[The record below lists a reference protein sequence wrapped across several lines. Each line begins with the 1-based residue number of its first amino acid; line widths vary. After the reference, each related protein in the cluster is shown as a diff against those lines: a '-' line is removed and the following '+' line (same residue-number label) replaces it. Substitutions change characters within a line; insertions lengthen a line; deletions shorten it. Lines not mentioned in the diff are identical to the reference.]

1 MGFVPPIV
9 LMRKRRVLKHVVTMF
24 GYAEGKKMGETEFF
38 QLNTSTALLL
48 LVGFY
53 VFTFLMSLMI
63 SRRNENVDG
72 YMVSNSAV
80 GFGLSAASMIA
91 TWVWAAS
98 FYASATSGFKYG
110 LSGPIHYGFWGALMV
125 LFIYPFG
132 RRFRKLAP
140 EAHTLAEVIHA
151 RHGRSSQLIM
161 AGSNLVG
168 SCISLMVNFTAAGAL
183 VSILSPLS
191 FIQGVLIAGLGVLSY
206 TIWSGFRASVLT
218 DFAQL
223 VAMILAAVIIIP
235 LIFYNAGGTSFLEEN
250 AWRLTADQANFFST
264 TAILEQGA
272 PYFVAVLAYAIGN
285 QTIAQRL
292 FAVREDLIRSTFL
305 TATVG
310 YAAIVIGLGML
321 GLLAIFAG
329 IVPVNGDMNNI
340 IPQMASEYLPPI
352 GIALFF
358 ILVVG
363 SLSSTADADLCA
375 LSAIVMT
382 DIYGKNIAKGKPNPQ
397 RMLWW
402 GRFTMIIATMLG
414 VIFASLRLDIL
425 VMLVFVGALWGA
437 IVFPVIISFYWNRV
451 TNRAFTTSVACAVV
465 LFTIVRF
472 ELLPL
477 VGPVGVFFELIA
489 AVGAGVVAGL
499 MTFAFFPRQLAY
511 VVAAVVIALC
521 SYYFVGFLR
530 DYIVLLGSLTSYGV
544 SALVCVLMSYRS
556 KERFDFSVLAERVT
570 AFHEERDEL
579 VKGTNL
585 KGMV

>member
-1 MGFVPPIV
+1 MQESG
-9 LMRKRRVLKHVVTMF
+9 
-24 GYAEGKKMGETEFF
+24 FF
-38 QLNTSTALLL
+38 QLSTTTALLL

-53 VFTFLMSLMI
+53 LATFLLSLTI
-63 SRRNENVDG
+63 GRKNENVDG

-91 TWVWAAS
+91 TWIWAAS

-110 LSGPIHYGFWGALMV
+110 LSGPIHYGFWGALMI

-140 EAHTLAEVIHA
+140 DAHTLAEVIHA

-161 AGSNLVG
+161 AGSNIVG

-183 VSILSPLS
+183 VSVLSPLS

-206 TIWSGFRASVLT
+206 TLWSGFRASVMT

-223 VAMILAAVIIIP
+223 IAMILAAVIIIP
-235 LIFYNAGGTSFLEEN
+235 LIFYNAGGASFLEEN
-250 AWRLTADQANFFST
+250 MWRLDAEQANFFST
-264 TAILEQGA
+264 KAILEQGA

-292 FAVREDLIRSTFL
+292 FAVREDLIKSTFL
-305 TATVG
+305 TATIG
-310 YAAIVIGLGML
+310 YGAVVIGLGML
-321 GLLAIFAG
+321 GLLALFAG
-329 IVPVNGDMNNI
+329 LEPANGDMNNI
-340 IPQMASEYLPPI
+340 IPQMASTYLPPM

-363 SLSSTADADLCA
+363 SLSSTADSDLSA

-382 DIYGKNIAKGKPNPQ
+382 DIYGKNVAKGKPNPQ

-402 GRFTMIIATMLG
+402 GRMTMIVATMLG

-437 IVFPVIISFYWNRV
+437 IVFPVIVSFYWEKV
-451 TNRAFTTSVACAVV
+451 TNKAFTTAVIVAVA
-465 LFTIVRF
+465 LFTLVRF

-477 VGPVGVFFELIA
+477 DGVIGVFFE
-489 AVGAGVVAGL
+489 AVASVGGGVVLGL
-499 MTFAFFPRQLAY
+499 MTFAFFPRQLAI
-511 VVAAVVIALC
+511 VVGVGASIGLMP
-521 SYYFVGFLR
+521 YFIGFLR
-530 DYIVLLGSLTSYGV
+530 DYTVLLGSLTSYGV
-544 SALVCVLMSYRS
+544 SAIVCVAMSWNS
-556 KERFDFSVLAERVT
+556 KERFDFSVLAKRVVS
-570 AFHEERDEL
+570 FHEEENAML
-579 VKGTNL
+579 SEAKIN
-585 KGMV
+585 K

>member
-1 MGFVPPIV
+1 
-9 LMRKRRVLKHVVTMF
+9 
-24 GYAEGKKMGETEFF
+24 MGETEFF
-38 QLNTSTALLL
+38 QLNTSTALTLL
-48 LVGFY
+48 IGFY
-53 VFTFLMSLMI
+53 VLTFLMSLMI
-63 SRRNENVDG
+63 SRRNESADG

-110 LSGPIHYGFWGALMV
+110 LSGPLHYGLWGALMV

-140 EAHTLAEVIHA
+140 EARTLAEVMHA
-151 RHGRSSQLIM
+151 RHGRSSQMIM
-161 AGSNLVG
+161 AVSNLVG

-183 VSILSPLS
+183 VSVLSPLS
-191 FIQGVLIAGLGVLSY
+191 FIQGVLIAGIGVLSY
-206 TIWSGFRASVLT
+206 TLWSGFRASVLT
-218 DFAQL
+218 DFSQL
-223 VAMILAAVIIIP
+223 VAMVLAAVIIIP
-235 LIFYNAGGTSFLEEN
+235 MIFYNAGGTAFLADN
-250 AWRLTADQANFFST
+250 MWRLSSEQANFFST

-305 TATVG
+305 TATIG
-310 YAAIVIGLGML
+310 YGAIVIGLGML
-321 GLLAIFAG
+321 GLLALFAG
-329 IVPVNGDMNNI
+329 ITPVNDNMNNI
-340 IPQMASEYLPPI
+340 IPQMASLYLPPF

-382 DIYGKNIAKGKPNPQ
+382 DVYGKNIAKGKPNPQ

-414 VIFASLRLDIL
+414 VVFASLRLDIL

-437 IVFPVIISFYWNRV
+437 IVFPVIVSCYWDRV
-451 TNRAFTTSVACAVV
+451 TNRAFTTSVFSAVI
-465 LFTIVRF
+465 LFTLVRF
-472 ELLPL
+472 ELVPL
-477 VGPVGVFFELIA
+477 TGAIGVFFELVA
-489 AVGAGVVAGL
+489 AVGAGVVLGL
-499 MTFAFFPRQLAY
+499 MTFAFFPRILAL
-511 VVAAVVIALC
+511 VVAALVSVVC
-521 SYYFVGFLR
+521 MYYFVGFLR
-530 DYIVLLGSLTSYGV
+530 DYVVLLGSLTSYGV
-544 SALVCVLMSYRS
+544 SAIICVLMSWRS
-556 KERFDFSVLAERVT
+556 TERFDFALIAQRVT
-570 AFHEERDEL
+570 AFNDEQETL
-579 VKGTNL
+579 VKPTQTQS
-585 KGMV
+585 